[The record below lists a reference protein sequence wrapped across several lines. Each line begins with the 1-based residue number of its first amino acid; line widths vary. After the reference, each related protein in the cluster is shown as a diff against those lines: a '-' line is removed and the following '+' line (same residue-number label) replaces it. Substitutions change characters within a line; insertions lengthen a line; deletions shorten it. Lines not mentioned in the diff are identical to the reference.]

1 MGIHI
6 SVTMTST
13 ALLHSRVHS
22 SEGPVIPRSQR
33 HGDIY
38 RCTQNRHIPSNLLQA
53 PPLFTN
59 HTQDSSTNYS
69 WNLALILWGAI
80 PLYGIMPVR
89 TLGSFVGPGE
99 QLPLQYWALCD
110 TLWEQDNNFMTF
122 RKALELP
129 KQVTPPKGDLWS
141 HDIWRHP
148 GHKWEPS

>member
-1 MGIHI
+1 METRFHNPILTPLYFSLFPGKGSPESVQRMASNEGCSNLAHEKHWLDQKSHTPAQQALYSLPIFLCVHSNGFKMNSPERVGIHI

-22 SEGPVIPRSQR
+22 SEGPVITRSQS

-69 WNLALILWGAI
+69 
-80 PLYGIMPVR
+80 
-89 TLGSFVGPGE
+89 
-99 QLPLQYWALCD
+99 
-110 TLWEQDNNFMTF
+110 
-122 RKALELP
+122 
-129 KQVTPPKGDLWS
+129 
-141 HDIWRHP
+141 
-148 GHKWEPS
+148 